1 MREDSA
7 TNIYT
12 IFGIEHFMLGFA
24 LVTRLVLN
32 SKPKW
37 LRTFEE
43 RLANKNAKR
52 HEKRSLQKRKTLVAM
67 NTFIEDP
74 V

>member
-1 MREDSA
+1 
-7 TNIYT
+7 
-12 IFGIEHFMLGFA
+12 MLGFV
-24 LVTRLVLN
+24 LVTRLVFS
-32 SKPKW
+32 SKPSW

-67 NTFIEDP
+67 NTFIEEP